1 VVSAVADV
9 RAVLFDAYGTL
20 FRLEAIERACAA
32 ALGSARGDP
41 PAAADFA
48 ALWRTKQLEYS
59 LHRSLMGAARY
70 VDFEAITAEALD
82 YALARFALDLPPG
95 ARPSLL
101 RAWRTLDADPDA
113 RAALAALAPLPRAIL
128 SNGSPAMLEEATLAA
143 GLADHLEAILSA
155 DAVRVYKPHPSVY
168 ALGAERF
175 GLEPDRIAFVTGN
188 AWDAAGAGAFG
199 FRVCWINGTGLP
211 ADRHGPPPTAIVGS
225 LADVPA
231 LLGHRPADRGE

>member
-1 VVSAVADV
+1 VSGIAAV

-20 FRLEAIERACAA
+20 FRLESIERACAT
-32 ALGSARGDP
+32 ALRTARGERP
-41 PAAADFA
+41 TAADFA
-48 ALWRTKQLEYS
+48 ALWRTKQLDYS
-59 LHRSLMGAARY
+59 LHRSLMGEARY

-95 ARPSLL
+95 ARSSLL
-101 RAWRTLDADPDA
+101 RAWRTPGADPAA

-128 SNGSPAMLEEATLAA
+128 SNGSPAMLEEAALAA
-143 GLADHLEAILSA
+143 GLSDHLEAILSA
-155 DAVRVYKPHPSVY
+155 DAVRVYKPHPRVY

-188 AWDAAGAGAFG
+188 AWDAAGAGVFG
-199 FRVCWINGTGLP
+199 YRVCWINRAGWP
-211 ADRHGPPPTAIVGS
+211 EDRHGPPPTAIVGS

-231 LLGHRPADRGE
+231 LWGRRAADLGA